1 MNNQLIHFDNW
12 PQQLLKI
19 FAALM
24 LIFAVVFLGIY
35 WYHNEDPYS
44 QGVLALEG
52 NVSNGR
58 DIFEINC
65 AACHGVAAD
74 GNVGPSLR
82 NIAKRKSK
90 IDLINQVVS
99 GNTPPMP
106 KFKANSQE
114 MADLLS
120 YLEQIQ

>member
-1 MNNQLIHFDNW
+1 MNNQLIQFNNW
-12 PQQLLKI
+12 SQQLLKI

-24 LIFAVVFLGIY
+24 LILAIVFLGIY
-35 WYHNEDPYS
+35 WYHSEDPYS
-44 QGVLALEG
+44 QEVLALEG
-52 NVSNGR
+52 KISKGR
-58 DIFEINC
+58 DIFQINC
-65 AACHGVAAD
+65 AACHGVTAD

-106 KFKANSQE
+106 KFKPNSQE

>member
-1 MNNQLIHFDNW
+1 MDKQLIQLNNW

-24 LIFAVVFLGIY
+24 LILAIVFLGIY

-44 QGVLALEG
+44 QEVLAIEG
-52 NVSNGR
+52 SVSNGR
-58 DIFEINC
+58 GIFQINC
-65 AACHGVAAD
+65 AACHGVTAE

-82 NIAKRKSK
+82 NISKRKSK

-99 GNTPPMP
+99 GDTPPMP
-106 KFKANSQE
+106 KFKPNSQE

-120 YLEQIQ
+120 YLEQIE

>member
-1 MNNQLIHFDNW
+1 MNNQIIQPHNW
-12 PQQLLKI
+12 SQQLLKI
-19 FAALM
+19 VAALM
-24 LIFAVVFLGIY
+24 LISAICFLGIY

-44 QGVLALEG
+44 QEVLALEG
-52 NVSNGR
+52 DVSNGR
-58 DIFEINC
+58 DIFRINC
-65 AACHGVAAD
+65 AACHGITAD

-99 GNTPPMP
+99 GDTPPMP
-106 KFKANSQE
+106 KFKPNSQE

>member
-1 MNNQLIHFDNW
+1 MNNQLTQFNNW
-12 PQQLLKI
+12 SQQLLKI

-24 LIFAVVFLGIY
+24 LISAIVFLGIY

-44 QGVLALEG
+44 QEVLALEG
-52 NVSNGR
+52 KISKGR
-58 DIFEINC
+58 DIFQINC
-65 AACHGVAAD
+65 AACHGVTAD

-82 NIAKRKSK
+82 NIARRKSK

-106 KFKANSQE
+106 KFKPTSQE

>member
-1 MNNQLIHFDNW
+1 MDKQLIQLNNW

-24 LIFAVVFLGIY
+24 LILAIVFLGIY

-44 QGVLALEG
+44 QEVLAIEG

-58 DIFEINC
+58 GIFQINC
-65 AACHGVAAD
+65 AACHGVTAE

-82 NIAKRKSK
+82 NISKRKSK

-106 KFKANSQE
+106 KFKPNSQE

-120 YLEQIQ
+120 YLEQID

>member
-1 MNNQLIHFDNW
+1 MNNQLLQLNNW
-12 PQQLLKI
+12 SQQLLKI
-19 FAALM
+19 IAVLM
-24 LIFAVVFLGIY
+24 LMVAILFLGIY
-35 WYHNEDPYS
+35 WYHDEDPYS
-44 QGVLALEG
+44 QEVLALEG
-52 NVSNGR
+52 NISNGR
-58 DIFEINC
+58 DIFQINC
-65 AACHGVAAD
+65 SACHGVTAD

-90 IDLINQVVS
+90 KDLINQVVS

-106 KFKANSQE
+106 KFKPNSQE

>member
-1 MNNQLIHFDNW
+1 MDKQLIQLNNW

-24 LIFAVVFLGIY
+24 LILAIVFLGIY

-44 QGVLALEG
+44 QEVLAIEG

-58 DIFEINC
+58 GIFQINC
-65 AACHGVAAD
+65 AACHGVTAE
-74 GNVGPSLR
+74 GNIGPSLR
-82 NIAKRKSK
+82 NISKRKSK

-106 KFKANSQE
+106 KFKPNSQE

-120 YLEQIQ
+120 YLEQIE

>member
-1 MNNQLIHFDNW
+1 MNNQLLQLNNW
-12 PQQLLKI
+12 SRQLLKI
-19 FAALM
+19 IAVLM
-24 LIFAVVFLGIY
+24 LIVAIIFLGVY
-35 WYHNEDPYS
+35 WYHDEDPYS
-44 QGVLALEG
+44 QEVLALEG
-52 NVSNGR
+52 SISNGR
-58 DIFEINC
+58 DIFQINC
-65 AACHGVAAD
+65 SACHGVTAD

-99 GNTPPMP
+99 GDTPPMP
-106 KFKANSQE
+106 KFKPNSQE

>member
-1 MNNQLIHFDNW
+1 MNNQLIQLNNW

-24 LIFAVVFLGIY
+24 LILAIVFLGIY

-44 QGVLALEG
+44 QEVLAIEG

-58 DIFEINC
+58 GIFQINC
-65 AACHGVAAD
+65 AACHGVTAE
-74 GNVGPSLR
+74 GNIGPSLR
-82 NIAKRKSK
+82 NISKRKSK

-106 KFKANSQE
+106 KFKPNSQE